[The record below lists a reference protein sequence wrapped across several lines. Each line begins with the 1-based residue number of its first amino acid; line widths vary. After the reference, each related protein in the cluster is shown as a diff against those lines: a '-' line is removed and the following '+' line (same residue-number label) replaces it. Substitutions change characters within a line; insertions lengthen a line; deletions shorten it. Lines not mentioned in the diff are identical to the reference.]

1 MAIQASA
8 QEAGLSRTPSRRRR
22 WPAGLIL
29 SCAIVLLVVAAGLAA
44 PWLTENSPLD
54 QDLLQINK
62 GPSADF
68 PLGTDHLGRD
78 VFARLLYGARSTFG
92 ISLAGT
98 AIAFAIGAGLGL
110 LALTFGRWPAAVLFS
125 LIDLVRAL
133 PGTLLALLL
142 IVGLGS
148 GPGPLILALGISFAP
163 LVAYVTRAAYKRE
176 VARDYVQAAASFCGG
191 RLHILR
197 RHILPNIAGALVTQA
212 AIILPRCI
220 VTESVLSFL
229 GVGSSPDA
237 PTWGRMIA
245 DSSRFVERAPH
256 AIAVPLVALVL
267 LTLSLSVVGN
277 HLRRWLDPVRAEA
290 PGLGGDDEAQPAAP
304 AQPPLAIA

>member
-1 MAIQASA
+1 MAIRVSA
-8 QEAGLSRTPSRRRR
+8 EEAGLGWERSGGRR
-22 WPAGLIL
+22 PAGLVL
-29 SCAIVLLVVAAGLAA
+29 ACAIVLLAVAAGLAA
-44 PWLTENSPLD
+44 PWLTPNSPLD
-54 QDLLQINK
+54 QDLLAINQ

-78 VFARLLYGARSTFG
+78 VFARLLYGARSTLG
-92 ISLAGT
+92 ISVAGT
-98 AIAFAIGAGLGL
+98 AIAFAIGAGLAL
-110 LALTFGRWPAAVLFS
+110 LALAFGRWPAMLLFAA
-125 LIDLVRAL
+125 IDLVRAR

-148 GPGPLILALGISFAP
+148 GPGPLIVALGVSFTP
-163 LVAYVTRAAYKRE
+163 LVAYVTRATYLRE
-176 VARDYVQAAASFCGG
+176 TARDYVQAATSFCGG

-256 AIAVPLVALVL
+256 AILVPLVALVL
-267 LTLSLSVVGN
+267 LTLSLSAIGN
-277 HLRRWLDPVRAEA
+277 HLRRRLDPVRDGA
-290 PGLGGDDEAQPAAP
+290 GDPAGMDEAEPADP
-304 AQPPLAIA
+304 ARSPLATA